1 MLPVEMAGE
10 LDPGNPIVI
19 TAAIF
24 NDNKEEGQ
32 QSSLDLMHKIRAR
45 QRRSGQPTRA
55 MGMGRGLGRAMR
67 KVSGVRWIARRG

>member
-1 MLPVEMAGE
+1 MAGE

-32 QSSLDLMHKIRAR
+32 KSSLDLMHKIRAR
-45 QRRSGQPTRA
+45 QRAIKKQENQN
-55 MGMGRGLGRAMR
+55 
-67 KVSGVRWIARRG
+67 